1 MQINSTIIAECV
13 PLLMTE
19 LEKLNRKAARLG
31 CNPVT
36 FKQSEPYMRAHVV
49 NGTNVVDNVVDVV
62 IDGEPIK
69 LNGWRF
75 IGRVEAV
82 PNSTEN
88 LIFAVPGEKT
98 PEQYRTGSP
107 YTCEHCGQNR
117 VRKAT
122 WVVGHDDGSYK
133 QVGSSCMDDFF
144 KARNPERAISW
155 WMGSMDKLLAYLKD
169 LEQKSSQE
177 VITGTLTPYAPA
189 YVNAVRVLQLA
200 CQAIR
205 MNNGQYEFG
214 DQGRDSTWLTVW
226 YGCFGPPV
234 FKDSTNQDDADMAAR
249 IVDYVMARRA
259 GSPYFTNLSVMFL
272 NDKVQARNIK
282 YICSVIYGYL
292 KANGLTKAKSV
303 GKNEHVGTAP
313 SSDGTIKGS
322 RLRDLKLTVTYVL
335 GLTSQWHENYDWL
348 IIMVDDEGRSYKWI
362 KTSAGMVDKGDKLVL
377 TGTVKAHEVYKGTKQ
392 TVLTRCTITS
402 NEKVTA

>member
-1 MQINSTIIAECV
+1 MQINSTIITECL
-13 PLLMTE
+13 PLLIAE
-19 LEKLNRKAARLG
+19 LEKLNRKAAKLG
-31 CNPVT
+31 CNPITVT
-36 FKQSEPYMRAHVV
+36 QSEPYMRANSVDGI
-49 NGTNVVDNVVDVV
+49 NIVDNVVDVV

-88 LIFAVPGEKT
+88 LIFAVHGEKT

-107 YTCEHCGQNR
+107 YKCEHCDQNR
-117 VRKAT
+117 VRKTT
-122 WVVGHDDGSYK
+122 WVVAHDDGSYK

-169 LEQKSSQE
+169 LEQKSSQQ
-177 VITGTLTPYAPA
+177 VVHGTLTPYAPA
-189 YVNAVRVLQLA
+189 YINALRTLELA

-205 MNNGQYEFG
+205 MNNGRYEFG
-214 DQGRDSTWLTVW
+214 DNGRRSTPETVW
-226 YGCFGPPV
+226 RNTFGTSLFTDAP
-234 FKDSTNQDDADMAAR
+234 NQDDIDMAAR

-259 GSPYFTNLSVMFL
+259 GSSYFTNLSVMFL
-272 NDKVQARNIK
+272 NDKVQARNMR
-282 YICSVIYGYL
+282 YICSVIYGFL
-292 KANGLTKAKSV
+292 KANGLTNAKLA
-303 GKNEHVGTAP
+303 KNEHVGTAP
-313 SSDGTIKGS
+313 SSDGTVKGT
-322 RLRDLKLTVTYVL
+322 RLRDMKLTVTYVL

-348 IIMVDDEGRSYKWI
+348 IIMVDDEGRSYKWV

-402 NEKVTA
+402 TEKVAA

>member
-1 MQINSTIIAECV
+1 MQINSTIITECL
-13 PLLMTE
+13 PLLTAE
-19 LEKLNRKAARLG
+19 LEKLNRKAKKLG
-31 CNPVT
+31 CNPIT
-36 FKQSEPYMRAHVV
+36 FTQTEPYMRATSAH
-49 NGTNVVDNVVDVV
+49 GLNVVDNVVDVV
-62 IDGEPIK
+62 IEGEPIK

-88 LIFAVPGEKT
+88 LIFAVHGEKT

-169 LEQKSSQE
+169 LEQKSSQQ
-177 VITGTLTPYAPA
+177 VVTGTLTPYAPA
-189 YVNAVRVLQLA
+189 YINAVRVLELA
-200 CQAIR
+200 CQAVR
-205 MNNGQYEFG
+205 MNGGRYEFG
-214 DQGRDSTWLTVW
+214 DNGRRSVPETAWCG
-226 YGCFGPPV
+226 YFGPPV
-234 FKDSTNQDDADMAAR
+234 FTDSTNQDDADMAAR
-249 IVDYVMARRA
+249 IVDFVMARRR
-259 GSPYFTNLSVMFL
+259 GSAYYTNLSVMFL
-272 NDKVQARNIK
+272 NDKVQARNIR
-282 YICSVIYGYL
+282 YICSVVYAYL
-292 KANGLTKAKSV
+292 RAQGQGKQV
-303 GKNEHVGTAP
+303 GKNEHVGLPP
-313 SSDGTIKGS
+313 SSDGKVKGT
-322 RLRDLKLTVTYVL
+322 RFRDLKLTVTYVL

-348 IIMVDDEGRSYKWI
+348 IIMVDDEGRTFKWV

-377 TGTVKAHEVYKGTKQ
+377 TGTVKAHEDYKGTKQ

-402 NEKVTA
+402 TEKTTA